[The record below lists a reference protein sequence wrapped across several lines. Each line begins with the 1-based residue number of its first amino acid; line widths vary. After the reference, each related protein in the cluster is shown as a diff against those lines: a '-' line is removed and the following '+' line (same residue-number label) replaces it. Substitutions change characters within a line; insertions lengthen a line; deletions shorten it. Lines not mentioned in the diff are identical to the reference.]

1 MSLHSSFVHLRDV
14 CRATEHPGCDALL
27 SAYRTEHPSDCW
39 SPGACD
45 VHGEKSTSLNRCRDS
60 APRHLNDNGLSFR
73 ESRQRRDLVDV
84 KTLHLIICKS
94 SVYGVFFSSPQT
106 NLERVAINT
115 DSFKTLLCLYD
126 ESYVNFGTEDVLLM
140 LDRSFWE
147 TC

>member
-45 VHGEKSTSLNRCRDS
+45 VHGEKSASLNRCRDR
-60 APRHLNDNGLSFR
+60 APRHLNGNGLSFR
-73 ESRQRRDLVDV
+73 ERRQRRDLVDV
-84 KTLHLIICKS
+84 KILKIKYKFRKS
-94 SVYGVFFSSPQT
+94 SYQHC
-106 NLERVAINT
+106 
-115 DSFKTLLCLYD
+115 DSYKTLLCLYD
-126 ESYVNFGTEDVLLM
+126 ESCVNFGTEDVLLM
-140 LDRSFWE
+140 LDRGFWE